1 MSPPAHRVDSLRGRD
16 CSRRSEALPML
27 TAEKTRPYML
37 DVVDSCRPNLLSQST
52 RPGRQNERLVL
63 TSAMFIFRW
72 SKTMM
77 LKLPVGRSKK
87 MSNMDI
93 MTSMATLG

>member
-27 TAEKTRPYML
+27 TAEKRRPYMH
-37 DVVDSCRPNLLSQST
+37 DVVQVNAT
-52 RPGRQNERLVL
+52 W
-63 TSAMFIFRW
+63 SAMFNFTR
-72 SKTMM
+72 SKIMM
-77 LKLPVGRSKK
+77 LKLPVGTSKK
-87 MSNMDI
+87 MSNIDI